1 MIKNNLLRMKSKQT
15 SFIVT
20 LFIIALSL
28 ILLLRISYK
37 QYKEQKILKATSIEM
52 EANKDQLSKLDTIS
66 LGLQSAENNFRMYTS
81 LWNKEYFIKYNQE
94 IRHISAVLESF
105 SNTAPKGVSSNISND
120 LARKNQQ
127 VLLYAGL
134 KKLTDSLMS
143 VNLTMDTGKTAFP
156 AISVKSHLPKAL
168 KKVTKVEVTQTA
180 AAPKKPRFFQRLKSA
195 ILNKD
200 TKKDS
205 TKTSQVET
213 SYEEDHDQSALYTRK
228 QLLDMEK
235 FYRDLLEKQRGGH
248 KLLTQNEQSI
258 LKLNEQIFG
267 NIKLMFREFSNR
279 QRQIDEARKTVLRD
293 RSLHALK
300 MIDRSGKINF
310 IANILFIGVLI
321 LLLSKL
327 YSAYSKILKANK
339 LTAEQVIVKSR
350 FFTSISHEMRTP
362 LNAILGV
369 TEQLKN
375 TPLNEVQTGMTS
387 LLETSSSM
395 LLSAV
400 NEILDFSRLET
411 GKLSLS
417 KTPFYYK
424 NILNDIVAT
433 TTVLA
438 EQKGLE
444 LYLNITN
451 ESDLLL
457 VGDPYRLKQIV
468 INLVA
473 NAVKFTD
480 KGKVNVEVSLKHT
493 SENHAL
499 LLIQVSDTGVGIAE
513 KDLPFIF
520 DEFSQ
525 VINNKRVDWQKG
537 SGLGLPICKKLVEIH
552 DGKIT
557 VASIFGQGT
566 TFSVE
571 LPYLIARE
579 NKETVSANETADLQT
594 DAFKNIRLLVV
605 DDARM
610 NLLVIEMI
618 FKKLNISYDTAT
630 NGQDALEAFEK
641 KHYDMVLTDIEM
653 PGMDGIELT
662 KKIRINAD
670 AQKSQIPVIAIT
682 GHISADSHQYYLSA
696 GLNDYLV
703 KPYKERELL
712 EKILDYLPSDLDH

>member
-1 MIKNNLLRMKSKQT
+1 MKSKQT
-15 SFIVT
+15 SFIIT
-20 LFIIALSL
+20 LVIIALSL
-28 ILLLRISYK
+28 ILLLKISFK
-37 QYKEQKILKATSIEM
+37 QYQEQNILRATNIEM

-66 LGLQSAENNFRMYTS
+66 LGLQGAENNFRMYTS
-81 LWNKEYFIKYNQE
+81 LWKKEYFVRYNRE
-94 IRHISAVLESF
+94 IRHISTVLESF
-105 SNTAPKGVSSNISND
+105 SGSGSKGITSDISND
-120 LARKNQQ
+120 IAKKNRQ
-127 VLLYAGL
+127 VLLYANL

-143 VNLTMDTGKTAFP
+143 VNLNMDTNATVFSSIA
-156 AISVKSHLPKAL
+156 VKSHLPKAL
-168 KKVTKVEVTQTA
+168 KKVTKVEVIHA
-180 AAPKKPRFFQRLKSA
+180 AAPPKKPKFFQRLKSA

-200 TKKDS
+200 NKKDS
-205 TKTSQVET
+205 TKTRQVET
-213 SYEEDHDQSALYTRK
+213 TYEENHDQNASYTRK
-228 QLLDMEK
+228 QLQEVEN

-258 LKLNEQIFG
+258 LKLNEQIFS
-267 NIKLMFREFSNR
+267 NIKLMFSEFSSR
-279 QRQIDEARKTVLRD
+279 QRKIEEDRKSVLRD
-293 RSLHALK
+293 RSSHALK
-300 MIDRSGKINF
+300 IIDQSGKINF
-310 IANILFIGVLI
+310 TANVLFVIVLI
-321 LLLSKL
+321 LMLTKL
-327 YSAYSKILKANK
+327 YNAYNETLKANK
-339 LTAEQVIVKSR
+339 LAAEQILVKSR
-350 FFTSISHEMRTP
+350 FITSISHEMRTP

-375 TPLNEVQTGMTS
+375 TPLNEVQAGMTN

-424 NILNDIVAT
+424 NVLHDIVAT

-438 EQKGLE
+438 EQKGLG
-444 LYLNITN
+444 LHLNITN
-451 ESDLLL
+451 EEDLLL
-457 VGDPYRLKQIV
+457 IGDPYRLKQIV

-480 KGKVNVEVSLKHT
+480 KGKVDVEVSLKHT
-493 SENHAL
+493 DEHHAL
-499 LLIQVSDTGVGIAE
+499 LQIQVSDTGVGIAE

-520 DEFSQ
+520 EEFKQ

-557 VASIFGQGT
+557 VASVFGQGT

-571 LPYLIARE
+571 LPYLIAKE
-579 NKETVSANETADLQT
+579 NKEAIAVIEAPDFHT
-594 DAFKNIRLLVV
+594 DAFKNIHLLVV

-630 NGQDALEAFEK
+630 NGHDALEAFEK
-641 KHYDMVLTDIEM
+641 NHYDLVLTDIEM

-662 KKIRINAD
+662 KKIRTHTDI
-670 AQKSQIPVIAIT
+670 QKSQIPVIAIT
-682 GHISADSHQYYLSA
+682 GHINQDSHQYYLSA

-703 KPYKERELL
+703 KPYKEKELL
-712 EKILDYLPSDLDH
+712 EKILDYLP